1 MKIGGNDDFTLKNPF
16 EKNAMQPNSPENEPK
31 QAGAKNVDGFDN
43 AGKVAKPN
51 EIHKPAIEEGATGK
65 AGEENPNAKLDKNQ
79 FTDEN
84 EIQEIDLEQFEDDF
98 E

>member
-1 MKIGGNDDFTLKNPF
+1 MKIGGNDDFALKNVF
-16 EKNAMQPNSPENEPK
+16 EKNSLQPAPAENEPK
-31 QAGAKNVDGFDN
+31 QPNAKNVDGFDN
-43 AGKVAKPN
+43 AGKVAKPS
-51 EIHKPAIEEGATGK
+51 EIHKPAIEEGAAGK
-65 AGEENPNAKLDKNQ
+65 KGEENANAKLDRNQ